1 MKARVSSLSESSRF
15 DFLLKFF
22 KKPETDSTEA
32 QEYEQELIDS
42 VEEFS
47 ETITREVMVPRIDIA
62 TIAADASLDAA
73 MTMFLSSGYS
83 RLPVTGKST
92 DDILGILYLKD
103 VAKVLHESP
112 KLMMD
117 RTTGQLARK
126 AVFVPESKALK
137 DLLQDMQRSST
148 HVAVVIDEYGGVAG
162 LVTMEDV
169 IEELVGDIA
178 DEYDREIPDVE
189 QIEEGLYRVNA
200 RYPLFELG
208 DLFEIEL
215 EDQDVDSVGGLLT
228 KELGRLPKLG
238 DQVEVQGL
246 ELTADRV
253 EGRGKRLLTVLVRE
267 QIKPVVED
275 SENDE

>member
-1 MKARVSSLSESSRF
+1 MHSLSDSPRF
-15 DFLLKFF
+15 AFLGKIF
-22 KKPETDSTEA
+22 KKPEVDSTEA
-32 QEYEQELIDS
+32 EEYEQELIES

-62 TIAADASLDAA
+62 TITADANLDKA
-73 MTMFLSSGYS
+73 MAIFLSSGYS

-112 KLMMD
+112 KLMLEK
-117 RTTGQLARK
+117 TTEELARK

-137 DLLQDMQRSST
+137 NLLQDMQQSST
-148 HVAVVIDEYGGVAG
+148 HIAVVIDEYGGVAG

-169 IEELVGDIA
+169 IEELVGDIV

-200 RYPLFELG
+200 RFPLFELG
-208 DLFEIEL
+208 DLLEIEL
-215 EDQDVDSVGGLLT
+215 DDEDVDSIGGLLT
-228 KELGRLPKLG
+228 KALGRLPKVG
-238 DQVEVQGL
+238 DQVELSGL

-253 EGRGKRLLTVLVRE
+253 EGRGKRLLTVVVRVLI
-267 QIKPVVED
+267 QPVAED
-275 SENDE
+275 SENDD

>member
-1 MKARVSSLSESSRF
+1 MHRLSDSPRF
-15 DFLLKFF
+15 AFLGKIFR
-22 KKPETDSTEA
+22 KPEVDSTEA
-32 QEYEQELIDS
+32 EEYEQELIES

-62 TIAADASLDAA
+62 TIAADANLDKA
-73 MTMFLSSGYS
+73 MAIFLSSGYS

-112 KLMMD
+112 KLMLEK
-117 RTTGQLARK
+117 TTEELARK

-137 DLLQDMQRSST
+137 NLLQDMQQSST
-148 HVAVVIDEYGGVAG
+148 HIAVVIDEYGGVAG

-169 IEELVGDIA
+169 IEELVGDIV

-200 RYPLFELG
+200 RFPLFELG
-208 DLFEIEL
+208 DLLEIEL
-215 EDQDVDSVGGLLT
+215 DDEDVDSIGGLLT
-228 KELGRLPKLG
+228 KALGRLPKVG
-238 DQVEVQGL
+238 DQVELSGL

-253 EGRGKRLLTVLVRE
+253 EGRGKRLLTVVVRVLI
-267 QIKPVVED
+267 QPVAED
-275 SENDE
+275 SENDD

>member
-1 MKARVSSLSESSRF
+1 MHSLSDSPRF
-15 DFLLKFF
+15 AFLGKIFR
-22 KKPETDSTEA
+22 KPEVDSTEA
-32 QEYEQELIDS
+32 EEYEQELIES

-62 TIAADASLDAA
+62 TIAADANLDKA
-73 MTMFLSSGYS
+73 MAIFLSSGYS

-112 KLMMD
+112 KLMLEK
-117 RTTGQLARK
+117 TTEELARK

-137 DLLQDMQRSST
+137 NLLQDMQQSST
-148 HVAVVIDEYGGVAG
+148 HIAVVIDEYGGVAG

-169 IEELVGDIA
+169 IEELVGDIV

-200 RYPLFELG
+200 RFPLFELG
-208 DLFEIEL
+208 DLLEIEL
-215 EDQDVDSVGGLLT
+215 DDEDVDSIGGLLT
-228 KELGRLPKLG
+228 KALGRLPKVG
-238 DQVEVQGL
+238 DQVELSGL

-253 EGRGKRLLTVLVRE
+253 EGRGKRLLTVVVRVLI
-267 QIKPVVED
+267 QPVAED
-275 SENDE
+275 SENDD

>member
-1 MKARVSSLSESSRF
+1 MSDSSRF
-15 DFLLKFF
+15 DFLAKFF
-22 KKPETDSTEA
+22 KKQEVDSTEA
-32 QEYEQELIDS
+32 EEYEQELIDS

-62 TIAADASLDAA
+62 TIASDASLDSA
-73 MTMFLSSGYS
+73 MTIFLSSGYS

-92 DDILGILYLKD
+92 DDILGMLYLKD

-112 KLMMD
+112 KLMLEK
-117 RTTGQLARK
+117 TTEQLARK
-126 AVFVPESKALK
+126 AVFVPESKPLK

-148 HVAVVIDEYGGVAG
+148 HVAIVIDEYGGVAG

-169 IEELVGDIA
+169 IEELVGDIV

-200 RYPLFELG
+200 RFALFELG
-208 DLFEIEL
+208 ELFEIEL

-228 KELGRLPKLG
+228 KELGRLPKVG
-238 DQVEVQGL
+238 DQVEVHGL

-253 EGRGKRLLTVLVRE
+253 EGRGKRLLTVVVRA
-267 QIKPVVED
+267 QIKPPVED
-275 SENDE
+275 SENDD

>member
-1 MKARVSSLSESSRF
+1 MRVFSLSDSSRF
-15 DFLLKFF
+15 AFLGKIF
-22 KKPETDSTEA
+22 KKTEIDSTEA
-32 QEYEQELIDS
+32 EEYEQELIES

-47 ETITREVMVPRIDIA
+47 ETITREVMIPRIDIA
-62 TIAADASLDAA
+62 TISADSNLDKA
-73 MTMFLSSGYS
+73 MAIFLSSGYS

-103 VAKVLHESP
+103 VAKILHESP
-112 KLMMD
+112 KLMLEK
-117 RTTGQLARK
+117 TTEELARK

-137 DLLQDMQRSST
+137 DLLQDMQQSST
-148 HVAVVIDEYGGVAG
+148 HVAIVIDEYGGVAG

-169 IEELVGDIA
+169 IEELVGDIV

-200 RYPLFELG
+200 RFPLFELG

-215 EDQDVDSVGGLLT
+215 EDEDVDSVGGLLT
-228 KELGRLPKLG
+228 KELGRLPKVG
-238 DQVEVQGL
+238 DQVELSGL

-253 EGRGKRLLTVLVRE
+253 EGRGKRLLTVVVRAL
-267 QIKPVVED
+267 IKPPVED
-275 SENDE
+275 SENDD

>member
-1 MKARVSSLSESSRF
+1 MHSLSVSSRF
-15 DFLLKFF
+15 AFLGKIF
-22 KKPETDSTEA
+22 KKPEADSTEA
-32 QEYEQELIDS
+32 EEYEQELIES

-62 TIAADASLDAA
+62 TIAADANLDKA
-73 MTMFLSSGYS
+73 MSIFLSSGYS

-92 DDILGILYLKD
+92 DDVLGILYLKD

-112 KLMMD
+112 KLMLEK
-117 RTTGQLARK
+117 TTGELARK

-137 DLLQDMQRSST
+137 DLLQDMQQSST

-169 IEELVGDIA
+169 IEELVGDIV

-189 QIEEGLYRVNA
+189 QFEEGLYRVNA
-200 RYPLFELG
+200 RFPLFELG
-208 DLFEIEL
+208 ELLEIEL
-215 EDQDVDSVGGLLT
+215 DDEDVDSVGGLLT
-228 KELGRLPKLG
+228 KELGRLPKVG
-238 DQVEVQGL
+238 DQVQLSGL

-253 EGRGKRLLTVLVRE
+253 EGRGKRLLTVVVRLLVE
-267 QIKPVVED
+267 PNSED
-275 SENDE
+275 SENDD

>member
-1 MKARVSSLSESSRF
+1 MSVRSLSDSSRF
-15 DFLLKFF
+15 DFIGRFL
-22 KKPETDSTEA
+22 KKPEVDSTEA

-62 TIAADASLDAA
+62 TITAVANLDSA
-73 MTMFLSSGYS
+73 MSIFLSSGYS
-83 RLPVTGKST
+83 RLPVTGKSP
-92 DDILGILYLKD
+92 DDILGMLYLKD

-112 KLMMD
+112 KLMLEK
-117 RTTGQLARK
+117 TAQQLARG
-126 AVFVPESKALK
+126 AVFVPESKPLK

-169 IEELVGDIA
+169 IEELVGDIV

-189 QIEEGLYRVNA
+189 LIEEGLYRVNA
-200 RYPLFELG
+200 RFPLFELG
-208 DLFEIEL
+208 ELFEMEL

-228 KELGRLPKLG
+228 KELGRLPKVG
-238 DQVEVQGL
+238 DQVEVHGL

-253 EGRGKRLLTVLVRE
+253 EGRGKRLLTVVVRALV
-267 QIKPVVED
+267 KPPVED
-275 SENDE
+275 SKSDA

>member
-1 MKARVSSLSESSRF
+1 VRVFSLADGHRF
-15 DFLLKFF
+15 DFLGRFF
-22 KKPETDSTEA
+22 KRPEADSTEA
-32 QEYEQELIDS
+32 EEYEQELIDS

-62 TIAADASLDAA
+62 TIADDASLDSA
-73 MTMFLSSGYS
+73 MTIFLSSGYS

-92 DDILGILYLKD
+92 DDIVGILYLKD
-103 VAKVLHESP
+103 VAKVLHETP
-112 KLMMD
+112 KLMLEKS
-117 RTTGQLARK
+117 TGQLARK
-126 AVFVPESKALK
+126 AVFVPESKPLK

-169 IEELVGDIA
+169 IEELVGDIV

-200 RYPLFELG
+200 RFALFELG
-208 DLFEIEL
+208 ELFETEL

-228 KELGRLPKLG
+228 KELGRLPKVG
-238 DQVEVQGL
+238 DQVEVHGL

-253 EGRGKRLLTVLVRE
+253 EGRGKRLLTVVVKALPE
-267 QIKPVVED
+267 PQVED
-275 SENDE
+275 SEEDD

>member
-1 MKARVSSLSESSRF
+1 VHSLSDSPRF
-15 DFLLKFF
+15 AFLGKIF
-22 KKPETDSTEA
+22 KKPEVDSTEA
-32 QEYEQELIDS
+32 EEYEQELIES

-62 TIAADASLDAA
+62 TITADANLDKA
-73 MTMFLSSGYS
+73 MAIFLSSGYS

-112 KLMMD
+112 KLMLEK
-117 RTTGQLARK
+117 TTEELARK

-137 DLLQDMQRSST
+137 NLLQDMQQSST
-148 HVAVVIDEYGGVAG
+148 HIAVVIDEYGGVAG

-169 IEELVGDIA
+169 IEELVGDIV

-200 RYPLFELG
+200 RFPLFELG
-208 DLFEIEL
+208 DLLEIEL
-215 EDQDVDSVGGLLT
+215 DDEDVDSIGGLLT
-228 KELGRLPKLG
+228 KALGRLPKVG
-238 DQVEVQGL
+238 DQVELSGL

-253 EGRGKRLLTVLVRE
+253 EGRGKRLLTVVVRVLI
-267 QIKPVVED
+267 QPVAED
-275 SENDE
+275 SENDD

>member
-1 MKARVSSLSESSRF
+1 MHSLSDSTRF
-15 DFLLKFF
+15 AFLGKIF
-22 KKPETDSTEA
+22 KKPEVDSTEA
-32 QEYEQELIDS
+32 EEYEQELIES

-62 TIAADASLDAA
+62 TIAADANLDKA
-73 MTMFLSSGYS
+73 MAIFLSSGYS

-112 KLMMD
+112 KLMLEK
-117 RTTGQLARK
+117 TTEELARK

-137 DLLQDMQRSST
+137 NLLQDMQQSST
-148 HVAVVIDEYGGVAG
+148 HIAVVIDEYGGVAG

-169 IEELVGDIA
+169 IEELVGDIV

-200 RYPLFELG
+200 RFPLFELG
-208 DLFEIEL
+208 DLLEIEL
-215 EDQDVDSVGGLLT
+215 DDEDVDSIGGLLT
-228 KELGRLPKLG
+228 KALGRLPKVG
-238 DQVEVQGL
+238 DQVELSGL

-253 EGRGKRLLTVLVRE
+253 EGRGKRLLTVVVRVLI
-267 QIKPVVED
+267 QPVAED
-275 SENDE
+275 SENDD

>member
-1 MKARVSSLSESSRF
+1 MHSLSASSRF
-15 DFLLKFF
+15 AFLGKIF
-22 KKPETDSTEA
+22 KKPEVDSTEA
-32 QEYEQELIDS
+32 EEYEQELIES

-62 TIAADASLDAA
+62 TIAADENLDKA
-73 MTMFLSSGYS
+73 MAIFLSSGYS

-112 KLMMD
+112 KLMLEK
-117 RTTGQLARK
+117 TTEELARK

-137 DLLQDMQRSST
+137 NLLQDMQQSST
-148 HVAVVIDEYGGVAG
+148 HVAIVIDEYGGVAG

-169 IEELVGDIA
+169 IEELVGDIV

-189 QIEEGLYRVNA
+189 QIEQGLYRVNA
-200 RYPLFELG
+200 RFPLFELG
-208 DLFEIEL
+208 DLLEIEL
-215 EDQDVDSVGGLLT
+215 DDEDVDSVGGLLT
-228 KELGRLPKLG
+228 KALGRLPKVG
-238 DQVEVQGL
+238 DQVELSGL

-253 EGRGKRLLTVLVRE
+253 EGRGKRLLTVVVKVLI
-267 QIKPVVED
+267 QPVAEE
-275 SENDE
+275 SESDD

>member
-1 MKARVSSLSESSRF
+1 MKARVSSLDLSARF
-15 DFLLKFF
+15 EIWKKFF
-22 KKPETDSTEA
+22 SKDKVDSTEA
-32 QEYEQELIDS
+32 EEYEQELIES

-62 TIAADASLDAA
+62 TISGDSNLDKA
-73 MTMFLSSGYS
+73 MAIFLSSGYS

-92 DDILGILYLKD
+92 DDVLGILYLKD
-103 VAKVLHESP
+103 VAKILHESP
-112 KLMMD
+112 KLMLEK
-117 RTTGQLARK
+117 TAEEFARK

-169 IEELVGDIA
+169 IEELVGDIV

-189 QIEEGLYRVNA
+189 QIEEGVYRVNA
-200 RYPLFELG
+200 RFSLFELG
-208 DLFEIEL
+208 ELFEIEL
-215 EDQDVDSVGGLLT
+215 EDEDVDSVGGLLT
-228 KELGRLPKLG
+228 KALGRLPKAG
-238 DQVEVQGL
+238 DQVEVSGL

-253 EGRGKRLLTVLVRE
+253 EGRGKRLLTVVVRLLLDP
-267 QIKPVVED
+267 IAED
-275 SENDE
+275 SELND